1 MTNLEKKNSIQSH
14 VRLEKRHNPR
24 IRESLIQDESNK
36 RIFYARKSLNDPE
49 PKEIELANEL
59 ANNFKT
65 NIIFLP
71 VRNIPGTKNP
81 DIIIG
86 REFAEMK
93 VVTGNINAIGRNFR
107 QAIKQANIVIMSIKK
122 TNHTIKDIHR
132 KITGEI
138 QDLIRKDKWKLVK
151 PESLII
157 LINGKF
163 HTWDLVKYQK
173 YQ

>member
-1 MTNLEKKNSIQSH
+1 MENSHI
-14 VRLEKRHNPR
+14 RLEKRHNPK
-24 IRESLIQDESNK
+24 IREALIQDKSNS
-36 RIFYARKSLNDPE
+36 RILYARKTLNDPE
-49 PKEIELANEL
+49 PKEIELAKEL
-59 ANNFKT
+59 ADHFNT

-81 DIIIG
+81 DIMIG

-93 VVTGNINAIGRNFR
+93 VVTGNINAVGRNFR
-107 QAIKQANIVIMSIKK
+107 QAIKQANIVIMSIKSK
-122 TNHTIKDIHR
+122 NYTIKDIHR

-157 LINGKF
+157 LVNGKF